1 MRLRRTGLKILG
13 LHTRLKTGVEHRRII
28 RSVCRRG
35 RFDAARQR
43 IQSDCRQEV
52 SKGRNRVR
60 PRRAQIDIAAEGSRE
75 SSGLRSK
82 TF

>member
-1 MRLRRTGLKILG
+1 
-13 LHTRLKTGVEHRRII
+13 
-28 RSVCRRG
+28 
-35 RFDAARQR
+35 
-43 IQSDCRQEV
+43 
-52 SKGRNRVR
+52 VR